1 MQADIS
7 DCTAAMVH
15 PNPEDRCNEQGVTDE
30 PPLHDHTPQG
40 PPDGRLVE
48 EKAEDA
54 SGSGMYP
61 VPGRKLRMDFCP
73 ADMLLLQSNALPLNL
88 ITLISDKFCRAN
100 DKTNVAVAD
109 NHESQPL
116 PDRIQT

>member
-7 DCTAAMVH
+7 ECTAAMVRS
-15 PNPEDRCNEQGVTDE
+15 NPEDRCNEQEVADKPT
-30 PPLHDHTPQG
+30 LHGHTPQG
-40 PPDGRLVE
+40 PPYVRLVE

-73 ADMLLLQSNALPLNL
+73 ADRLLLQSNTLPLNL
-88 ITLISDKFCRAN
+88 ITLISDKFRRAS

-109 NHESQPL
+109 NQESKPL